1 MDNRLRDLEREITNM
16 KLQQLENKIL
26 EEECYE
32 QPKDEVEP
40 DDVSGWVVVEL
51 DLSLVAL

>member
-1 MDNRLRDLEREITNM
+1 LVEGFIQVDLLYM
-16 KLQQLENKIL
+16 A

-40 DDVSGWVVVEL
+40 DAVSGWVVVEL